1 MSVRRRPASRV
12 PALRRK
18 PAGDIGEA
26 VKTDKFTYLL
36 ELTAAQLR
44 CLGLVELAYGYYY
57 DGLVKVAG
65 YITGLGRDAD
75 YLEFKVA
82 GTQTERFVDVVSN
95 PGRRVFQLHIC
106 PKDCRHTPTGP
117 DILHASGYWE
127 VGDNRQPWHTMLE
140 LTAPVEEE
148 RDELA
153 KLREH
158 YTSRAGGVA
167 GEKPSPSA
175 EEEKGKKTKKKKKKL
190 KEKEKKQA
198 KDKSEK
204 ADSGDELLPE
214 RGQKSLKSLFGGT
227 CLDPRFDDRSKLLR
241 KARRLGKKEGKKRK
255 RSSSYPS
262 STGSQTSEEEELDE
276 TGEGLFAEK
285 KRALRLTQRYPGC
298 LGAQTIA
305 GMKDLLLTSAGT
317 LHSVDRR
324 SLPPLY
330 TQYYRAELHA
340 LVSPSM
346 GQELL
351 TISQTAD
358 LLLRGHPAKA
368 IDLLSQ
374 RFKALEQQARGAHW
388 SVARQL
394 ELVSAD
400 SVGLSQGAEGAEAAR
415 LAREEARNRTA
426 VQRPYNAVG
435 KEGGK
440 AKGRSDP
447 PEGREKGDKGGK
459 GKGKGK
465 KKEKP

>member
-1 MSVRRRPASRV
+1 M
-12 PALRRK
+12 PALRR
-18 PAGDIGEA
+18 PAAKVESRRKRPAAKADEE
-26 VKTDKFTYLL
+26 TETTKFTYLL
-36 ELTAAQLR
+36 EVTAAQLR

-75 YLEFKVA
+75 YLEFRVT
-82 GTQTERFVDVVSN
+82 GTQTERLVEALSD
-95 PGRRVFQLHIC
+95 PLKRVMQLHIC
-106 PKDCRHTPTGP
+106 PKDCNHAATGP
-117 DILHASGYWE
+117 DVLHAAGFWE
-127 VGDNRQPWHTMLE
+127 VGDKKLPWHTLFE
-140 LTAPVEEE
+140 AVHAPPEE

-158 YTSRAGGVA
+158 YAARKQVMA
-167 GEKPSPSA
+167 GEKESPSS
-175 EEEKGKKTKKKKKKL
+175 EEEKRKKKKKK
-190 KEKEKKQA
+190 KKAKDAEKKAEMA
-198 KDKSEK
+198 KTAKEGTEDEAGFDK
-204 ADSGDELLPE
+204 
-214 RGQKSLKSLFGGT
+214 GQKPLKSLFGGT
-227 CLDPRFDDRSKLLR
+227 CLDPRVEERSKLLK
-241 KARRLGKKEGKKRK
+241 KARRLGKRDSQKRK
-255 RSSSYPS
+255 HASSDDSSSGS
-262 STGSQTSEEEELDE
+262 STTEEEELTE

-305 GMKDLLLTSAGT
+305 GMKESLMTSSGT
-317 LHSVDRR
+317 LHSVDRK

-330 TQYYRAELHA
+330 TQYYRSELHSM
-340 LVSPSM
+340 VSPSM

-358 LLLRGHPAKA
+358 LLLRGHPARA
-368 IDLLSQ
+368 VDLLSQ

-388 SVARQL
+388 TVARQL

-415 LAREEARNRTA
+415 LAREEARNRSA
-426 VQRPYNAVG
+426 VQRPYHAGG

-440 AKGRSDP
+440 SKSRPDL
-447 PEGREKGDKGGK
+447 PEGREKGDRGGK

-465 KKEKP
+465 KKDKQ